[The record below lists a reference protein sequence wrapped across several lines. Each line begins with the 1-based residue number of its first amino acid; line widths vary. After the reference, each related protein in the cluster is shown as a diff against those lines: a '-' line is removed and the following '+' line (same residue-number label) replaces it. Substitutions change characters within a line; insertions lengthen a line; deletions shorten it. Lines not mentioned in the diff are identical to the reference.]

1 MHNQEFQQKYGP
13 WALVTGASS
22 GIGRQI
28 ALGLAQKGLHVI
40 LVARSTAML
49 EETANLVRAYGV
61 KAEVLV
67 ADFEQP
73 HAVEE
78 VLAATSRHEVG
89 LLVPASG
96 FGDAGL
102 FADSNLALQ
111 TAMVQVNITS
121 VMALT
126 HHFARRMQAQ
136 GHGGIIL
143 IASLLAFH
151 GTPYNANYAATKAYV
166 QSLGEALAIE
176 FKGTGV
182 DVLVSSPGPTETGFG
197 QRARMHMRRAMTAQ
211 EVSTATLNA
220 LGHSGTVLPG
230 TLTKLLRGALMTAPR
245 FLQVRIIGKIMKG
258 FAQKH

>member
-1 MHNQEFQQKYGP
+1 MHKQKFQQKYGP

-28 ALGLAQKGLHVI
+28 ALGLAQKGLHLI
-40 LVARSTAML
+40 LVARSGLLLA
-49 EETANLVRAYGV
+49 ETANLVRAQGV

-73 HAVEE
+73 QAVEE
-78 VLAATSRHEVG
+78 VLTTTSQHEVG
-89 LLVPASG
+89 LLVPAAG

-102 FADSNLALQ
+102 FAESSLALQ
-111 TAMVQVNITS
+111 TAMLQVNIIS

-143 IASLLAFH
+143 ISSLLAFH

-166 QSLGEALAIE
+166 QTLGEALAIE

-182 DVLVSSPGPTETGFG
+182 DVLVSSPGPTDTGFG
-197 QRARMHMRRAMTAQ
+197 QRANMQMRRAMTAQ
-211 EVSTATLNA
+211 EVATSTLNA
-220 LGHSGTVLPG
+220 LGHSSTVLPG
-230 TLTKLLRGALMTAPR
+230 TMTKLLRGALMTAPR
-245 FLQVRIIGKIMKG
+245 FLQIRIIGTIMKG

>member
-22 GIGRQI
+22 GIRRQI

-89 LLVPASG
+89 FLVPA
-96 FGDAGL
+96 
-102 FADSNLALQ
+102 
-111 TAMVQVNITS
+111 
-121 VMALT
+121 
-126 HHFARRMQAQ
+126 
-136 GHGGIIL
+136 
-143 IASLLAFH
+143 
-151 GTPYNANYAATKAYV
+151 
-166 QSLGEALAIE
+166 
-176 FKGTGV
+176 
-182 DVLVSSPGPTETGFG
+182 
-197 QRARMHMRRAMTAQ
+197 
-211 EVSTATLNA
+211 
-220 LGHSGTVLPG
+220 
-230 TLTKLLRGALMTAPR
+230 
-245 FLQVRIIGKIMKG
+245 
-258 FAQKH
+258 